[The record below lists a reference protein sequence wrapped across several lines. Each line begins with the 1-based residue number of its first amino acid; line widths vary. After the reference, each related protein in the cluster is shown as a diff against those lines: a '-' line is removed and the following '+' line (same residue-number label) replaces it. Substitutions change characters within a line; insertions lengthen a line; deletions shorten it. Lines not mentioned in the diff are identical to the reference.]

1 MDKIKK
7 LEWLSGQWEGIMGSG
22 LYHEEWAIS
31 ESNELTGRA
40 YLIKGGE
47 LTDNEKLKIHTIE
60 NEVYYTA
67 DVSHNPEPVS
77 FKLTECSDTIF
88 IFENLLHDFPKKITY
103 EKINENNFIATAE
116 AEKEGK
122 IRKLVFDLKMIY

>member
-88 IFENLLHDFPKKITY
+88 IFENLLHDFPKKITQ
-103 EKINENNFIATAE
+103 
-116 AEKEGK
+116 
-122 IRKLVFDLKMIY
+122 VF

>member
-1 MDKIKK
+1 VV
-7 LEWLSGQWEGIMGSG
+7 SNFG

-103 EKINENNFIATAE
+103 EKINRVRFFYLSISFFFMRSIYTRDSLWAKSSNLE
-116 AEKEGK
+116 
-122 IRKLVFDLKMIY
+122 IR